1 MFDSGFSFVNE
12 EFYAS
17 RVAPRQLDALLADGW
32 RHFGTHFFRYNL
44 GFYEREIRLVI
55 PLRIN
60 LRNFAISKSQR
71 RVVCKNQD
79 LRTVIRPIEITHEK
93 EALFERHKQRFKEGV
108 PDSLYDFL
116 SFDAARVPCPAKE
129 VCVYEEEKLLAASFF
144 DVGEKS
150 VSGVYAMFEP
160 TDSRRSL
167 GIYTM
172 LLEIETARAD
182 GKEFYYQGY
191 AYEGKSFYDYKKRF
205 SGLERYDWRGNW
217 KSYAEKETDYQLKNS
232 RNKKK

>member
-17 RVAPRQLDALLADGW
+17 GVAPQQLDALLSKGW

-60 LRNFAISKSQR
+60 LIDFSFSKSQR
-71 RVVCKNQD
+71 RIIKKNQN
-79 LRTVIRPIEITHEK
+79 LRTVIRSIEITTEK
-93 EALFERHKQRFKEGV
+93 ESLFERHKQRFKEGV

-116 SFDAARVPCPAKE
+116 SFDAARIPCEGKE
-129 VCVYEEEKLLAASFF
+129 VCVYENEKLLAASFF
-144 DVGEKS
+144 DVGEKAIS
-150 VSGVYAMFEP
+150 SIYAMFAPSE
-160 TDSRRSL
+160 TGRSL

-172 LLEIETARAD
+172 LLEIEYARAN
-182 GKEFYYQGY
+182 GKAFYYQGY
-191 AYEGKSFYDYKKRF
+191 AYEGNSFYDYKKRF
-205 SGLERYDWRGNW
+205 SGLERYDWSGNW
-217 KSYAEKETDYQLKNS
+217 ESFDKRKI
-232 RNKKK
+232 